1 LIQALEAGGLAERI
15 LVLGATGGFGR
26 AMVHELVRRR
36 LPVRAQGL
44 SASRLEQALGKLEGV
59 EQVTA
64 DALQEAQV
72 LSAAEGCAV
81 IVHAVNLPYARW
93 MPDMQTITANV
104 VRTARNHRA
113 TILFPGNVYG
123 FGRQTGR
130 PLPEGTEMQPDTRKG
145 AFRIQLEELLKSA
158 TSEGEARVIVVRA
171 GDFFGPSVR
180 NGLVDRIFGRAR
192 AGKPI
197 QALGRLD
204 VPHEWA
210 YVPDVARLGAE
221 LLAIR
226 ERLAPFEVVHFAGHV
241 ARAQR
246 EFFRRVARAAGRPDL
261 PVRTLPWW
269 LLRGLGLADSQLRE
283 LIELRYLFDDAVL
296 LDDPRRRELLPDFE
310 PTPIESAIQ
319 ETLASYAAPGPGSA

>member
-1 LIQALEAGGLAERI
+1 MGATQGLAEPI

-26 AMVHELVRRR
+26 AMVRELARRK
-36 LPVRAQGL
+36 LPVRALGQ
-44 SASRLEQALGKLEGV
+44 SAGRLEQALGRSDGV
-59 EQVTA
+59 EPVGG

-72 LSAAEGCAV
+72 LAAAEGCKV

-104 VRTARNHRA
+104 VRAARSQRA

-130 PLPEGTEMQPDTRKG
+130 PLDERTKMRPETRKG
-145 AFRIQLEELLKSA
+145 SFRIQLEELLKSA
-158 TSEGEARVIVVRA
+158 TNEGEARVIIVRP
-171 GDFFGPSVR
+171 GDFFGPTVR
-180 NGLVDRIFGRAR
+180 NGLVDRIFGHAA

-210 YVPDVARLGAE
+210 YVPDVARLGVE

-269 LLRGLGLADSQLRE
+269 LLRVLGVADSQLRE
-283 LIELRYLFDDAVL
+283 LMELRYLFDDAVL
-296 LDDPRRRELLPDFE
+296 LDDARRRELLPDFE
-310 PTPIESAIQ
+310 PTPIETAIQ
-319 ETLASYAAPGPGSA
+319 ETLASYATPSR